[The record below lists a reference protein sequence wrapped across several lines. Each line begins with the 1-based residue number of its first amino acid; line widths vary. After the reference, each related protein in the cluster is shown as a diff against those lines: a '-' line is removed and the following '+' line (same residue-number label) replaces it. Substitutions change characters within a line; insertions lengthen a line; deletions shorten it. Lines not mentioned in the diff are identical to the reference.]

1 MMENFIWAEKYRPKT
16 IEDTILPD
24 RLKSV
29 FTGFTK
35 QGNIPNLI
43 LAGGSGVGKTTVARA
58 MVAELDSQ
66 LLIVNGS
73 LDGNKDTL
81 RNEITEF
88 ATSMSMNGTRKYVLL
103 DEADGLTPAVQ
114 QALRAFIEEY
124 SSNCGFILTCNLPHK
139 IIDALHSRCSLI
151 EFKFGKEEKKD
162 MLKTILLRLFAVL
175 DAEGITYDKKVILT
189 FVQKHYPDVR
199 KMLGALQKFSA
210 NGSIDA
216 SLLTDFDEV
225 SLNNLLKAMKAKN
238 FDAMRTWIAESD
250 IDQHDVYSKL
260 YEVSK
265 KECASPDDIA
275 ALVVLLGEYQY
286 KAAFA
291 INPDIN
297 LAAALVEISATVDW
311 K

>member
-199 KMLGALQKFSA
+199 KMLGALQKFSS